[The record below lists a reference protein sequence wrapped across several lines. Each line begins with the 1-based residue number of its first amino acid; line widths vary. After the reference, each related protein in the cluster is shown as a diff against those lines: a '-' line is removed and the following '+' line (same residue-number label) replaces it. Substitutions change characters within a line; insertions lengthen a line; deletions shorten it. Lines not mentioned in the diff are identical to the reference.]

1 MKIYLTALV
10 KCKAGTTAQMKKFL
24 DKLVAA
30 SLKEEACLQYEL
42 YQSTT
47 DENQFIFHETWA
59 TQEGLDQHVKQE
71 HFQLFSKQIPDI
83 LDGPLS
89 IYKTDRVH

>member
-10 KCKAGTTAQMKKFL
+10 KCKAGTTAQMKEFL

-30 SLKEEACLQYEL
+30 SRQEEACLQYEL

-47 DENQFIFHETWA
+47 DETQFIFHETWA
-59 TQEGLDQHVKQE
+59 SQEGLDQHVKQE
-71 HFQLFSKQIPDI
+71 HFQLFSGQITDI
-83 LDGPLS
+83 INGPLG
-89 IYKTDRVH
+89 IYKTDKVH